1 MKATRVPRKKPSQ
14 SRSQATVDVI
24 LDAAARIFVETGFD
38 AATTNAI
45 AERAGVSI
53 GSLYQYFPNKLA
65 LLAALKERHIVEILG
80 AMRSVIEGA
89 RDRSLDEGLG
99 AIIEGCVGHFAVHG
113 RLVRLF
119 QEELPQHA
127 MGERGEAAFEDCM
140 AMMRDFFVRHRA
152 AIRVENIEDAVF
164 FSRAIIGSVMKAA
177 VYERLEDMSNGVIAQ
192 ELTSAL
198 LLYLTG
204 HRPGLTVPATV
215 S

>member
-1 MKATRVPRKKPSQ
+1 MKSTRVPRKKPSQ

-65 LLAALKERHIVEILG
+65 LLAALKERHVIVLVAG
-80 AMRSVIEGA
+80 MRAACAGA
-89 RDRSLDEGLG
+89 RERSLAEGVG
-99 AIIEGCVGHFAVHG
+99 VIIEACVGHFAVHAP
-113 RLVRLF
+113 LVRLF
-119 QEELPQHA
+119 QEELPLHA
-127 MGERGEAAFEDCM
+127 LGERGEAAFDETLGLL
-140 AMMRDFFVRHRA
+140 REFFSRHRA

-164 FSRAIIGSVMKAA
+164 FSRAIVGSVMKAA
-177 VYERLEDMSNGVIAQ
+177 ACERFEDLRNGVIAQ

-204 HRPGLTVPATV
+204 QPPRLTVPATV